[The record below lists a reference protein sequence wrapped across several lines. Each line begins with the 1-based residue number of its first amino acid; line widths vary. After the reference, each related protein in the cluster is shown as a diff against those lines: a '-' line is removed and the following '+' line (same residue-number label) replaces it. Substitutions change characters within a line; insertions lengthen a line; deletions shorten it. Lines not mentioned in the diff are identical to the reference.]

1 MRNECTTPTDAGSA
15 TPQPQ
20 DHLAPA
26 WSDDALALLRTLRYR
41 LGAADV
47 SELAGALDRDRAA
60 VLDELCKLEG
70 SGLVEPILWRV
81 TAEGVALARGGE
93 A

>member
-15 TPQPQ
+15 TPQRQ

-26 WSDDALALLRTLRYR
+26 WSDNALALLTTLRYR

>member
-1 MRNECTTPTDAGSA
+1 MNVRHPPTPGAQHRN
-15 TPQPQ
+15 PQ

-26 WSDDALALLRTLRYR
+26 WSDNALALLTTLRYR

-81 TAEGVALARGGE
+81 TAEGVALARAGE

>member
-1 MRNECTTPTDAGSA
+1 MRSECTTPTDAGRA
-15 TPQPQ
+15 TPQPE
-20 DHLAPA
+20 DHVAPA
-26 WSDDALALLRTLRYR
+26 CSADALALLTTLRYR